1 MAGRELTKGGERI
14 MVILQIGML
23 MLLFL
28 ILGPVHAQQ
37 TEQMNMDILK
47 EKIKAD
53 KKLIVATNMTLTDAE
68 GKDFWPLRF
77 L

>member
-1 MAGRELTKGGERI
+1 

>member
-1 MAGRELTKGGERI
+1 M
-14 MVILQIGML
+14 MILQIGML
-23 MLLFL
+23 VLSFL

-37 TEQMNMDILK
+37 AEQMNMDILK

-68 GKDFWPLRF
+68 AKNFWPLY

>member
-1 MAGRELTKGGERI
+1 M
-14 MVILQIGML
+14 MILQIGML
-23 MLLFL
+23 MLSFL

-37 TEQMNMDILK
+37 AEQMNMDILK

-53 KKLIVATNMTLTDAE
+53 KKLIVAANRILTDAE
-68 GKDFWPLRF
+68 AKDFWPLRF